1 VKSPALGGAF
11 FFTEARRLSGATSYS
26 FSKIFTWASA
36 SSREQP

>member
-1 VKSPALGGAF
+1 MKSPALGGAF
-11 FFTEARRLSGATSYS
+11 FSRKLQAQWRTSYS